1 MTSTSKLGDLLK
13 ELEKTASARVD
24 AKMAEEARLFMS
36 EEDQDKVLKSKWSR
50 NNKGELFNETTQINK
65 DTIINPDVA
74 ACVKN
79 DTNDLTNCS
88 KEKEGFTNPLEAS
101 LILQKLGFKVIEKM
115 TTLGRLKLVESV
127 ASWKHRNEIKS
138 SLAGSIEQINLVTKN
153 LSSNAE
159 SNLTHMVTLVNMNP
173 SILNKGWKPPKM
185 TGDKWEPPKGPTPST
200 KPKEDFGFV
209 WLSGGANV
217 EGEVEAINN
226 VIRTDSF
233 AIKLGA
239 GLETAQLG
247 GGEKEYA
254 LSLDKIDD
262 KSTFALRGLYHD
274 LRNRLKHNGKELD
287 AKDEKVIEEQLK
299 KFEVSRRRLLLS
311 IELLKAMN
319 DLVEK
324 GLITKDKIPF
334 SEVYDKQHHL
344 VKKVE
349 DRKKKVM
356 VILSSLGTAVALEEP
371 TTAPKTTLT
380 STGHELPVP
389 ADDLS
394 IEV

>member
-1 MTSTSKLGDLLK
+1 MTSNNLGELLK
-13 ELEKTASARVD
+13 KLQETASARVD
-24 AKMAEEARLFMS
+24 AKMAEEAKLFMN
-36 EEDQDKVLKSKWSR
+36 EEDQDKVINSKWSR
-50 NNKGELFNETTQINK
+50 DNKGKLFDGTTQIDDKTTVGQN
-65 DTIINPDVA
+65 VA
-74 ACVKN
+74 DCV
-79 DTNDLTNCS
+79 TNNNEDLTNCVS
-88 KEKEGFTNPLEAS
+88 NDIKSPLEAS
-101 LILQKLGFKVIEKM
+101 LILQKLGFKVVEKM

-127 ASWKHRNEIKS
+127 ESWKQRNEMRN
-138 SLAGSIEQINLVTKN
+138 SLPSSIELNLTTKN
-153 LSSNAE
+153 LSSAAE
-159 SNLTHMVTLVNMNP
+159 AKLKSMVELVNMNP

-185 TGDKWEPPKGPTPST
+185 TGDKWVPPEEPTPT
-200 KPKEDFGFV
+200 TRPKEDYGFV
-209 WLSGGANV
+209 WLSGGGNV

-226 VIRTDSF
+226 VIKSDSF

-254 LSLDKIDD
+254 LSLDQIDD

-274 LRNRLKHNGKELD
+274 LRNRLKQNGKELD
-287 AKDEKVIEEQLK
+287 SKDEKVIEEQLN
-299 KFEVSRRRLLLS
+299 KFETTRRRLLLS

-324 GLITKDKIPF
+324 GLVTKDKIPF

-371 TTAPKTTLT
+371 TTARKTTLT

-389 ADDLS
+389 ADYLS
-394 IEV
+394 VEV

>member
-1 MTSTSKLGDLLK
+1 MTSTSNLGDLLK
-13 ELEKTASARVD
+13 ELQKTASARVD
-24 AKMAEEARLFMS
+24 AKMTEEAKLFMS
-36 EEDQDKVLKSKWSR
+36 EKDQDEVLKSQWSR
-50 NNKGELFNETTQINK
+50 DNEGKLFNKDTQINDK
-65 DTIINPDVA
+65 TAITGSTVN
-74 ACVKN
+74 CVKTTGDN
-79 DTNDLTNCS
+79 LSNCS
-88 KEKEGFTNPLEAS
+88 TAITSPLEAS
-101 LILQKLGFKVIEKM
+101 LILQKLGFKVVEKM

-127 ASWKHRNEIKS
+127 ESWKQRNEMTVGTGTGT
-138 SLAGSIEQINLVTKN
+138 AQQINLSTKN
-153 LSSNAE
+153 ISSVAQD
-159 SNLTHMVTLVNMNP
+159 NLNNMVNLVNMNP
-173 SILNKGWKPPKM
+173 SILNKGWKPPTM
-185 TGDKWEPPKGPTPST
+185 TGDKWVPPKGPSPST
-200 KPKEDFGFV
+200 KPKEEYGFV
-209 WLSGGANV
+209 WLSGGGNV

-226 VIRTDSF
+226 VIRTDSY

-254 LSLDKIDD
+254 LSLDQIDD

-287 AKDEKVIEEQLK
+287 SKDEKVIEEQLN

-311 IELLKAMN
+311 IEILKAMN
-319 DLVEK
+319 DLVER

-380 STGHELPVP
+380 STGSELPVP

-394 IEV
+394 VEI